1 MKLTNKHN
9 IPQTFVNVLERPTYN
24 KGKANLSVTQLIN
37 SPKIVA
43 LTKKFEDEIEQ
54 DVADM
59 VWSIFGSAVH
69 KVLEH
74 GQDENHIVEER
85 LHAEVDGWK
94 ISGAIDLQIVHP
106 DGIDVRDYKTVSAW
120 SVMNE
125 KIEWEQQLNIYAW
138 LVETVKKVPVKSL
151 GIVAII
157 RDWSRREA
165 ARNPD
170 YPQAPIKEIPI
181 FTWGM
186 LERKKL
192 ISDRIHAHS
201 SCEFE
206 IETDGKLP
214 DCTPE
219 EMWEKPTVW
228 AVKKL
233 GGARA
238 KSVHQDYQEALEA
251 LARSGRNY
259 EIEVRP
265 GSRTRCETFCPVNVY
280 CQQWRDYL
288 EVKNERVQEVA
299 DSKTGAA
306 GKEANQVGQE

>member
-9 IPQTFVNVLERPTYN
+9 IPQTFVNVLDRPTYSR
-24 KGKANLSVTQLIN
+24 GKANISVTQLIN

-43 LTKKFEDEIEQ
+43 LTKKFEDQLEQ
-54 DVADM
+54 DVSEM

-125 KIEWEQQLNIYAW
+125 KIEWEHQLNIYAW
-138 LVETVKKVPVKSL
+138 LVETVKKVPIKSL

-170 YPQAPIKEIPI
+170 YPQAPIREIPI
-181 FTWGM
+181 NLWGM
-186 LERKKL
+186 LERNKL
-192 ISDRIHAHS
+192 ISDRIHAHAA
-201 SCEFE
+201 CEFE
-206 IETDGKLP
+206 LETDGDLP

-238 KSVHQDYQEALEA
+238 KSVHQTHQEALEA
-251 LARSGRNY
+251 LAKSGRDY

-265 GSRTRCETFCPVNVY
+265 GSRTRCESFCPVSNY
-280 CQQWRDYL
+280 CHQWREY
-288 EVKNERVQEVA
+288 QEKLG
-299 DSKTGAA
+299 DRK
-306 GKEANQVGQE
+306 